1 MAEAEIES
9 VAQLNEFV
17 ARHKVVVADFYVTWC
32 EPCLKIMPFV
42 NKKGKE
48 SGVAVAK
55 INVDIAEDITEV
67 HVIQAMPTFKV
78 LVWNNAKAEIAL
90 TKTGGTEA
98 VVNEVFQHAKAKK

>member
-17 ARHKVVVADFYVTWC
+17 ARHKVVVVDFYVTWC

-42 NKKGKE
+42 NKKAKE
-48 SGVAVAK
+48 HGVAVAK

-78 LVWNNAKAEIAL
+78 LVWNNGKAEIAM

-98 VVNEVFQHAKAKK
+98 VVTEVFQHAKTKK